1 MGLATALAMPLL
13 LQFHASGVPGVR
25 AFMLAN
31 ALTVLSLLL
40 YAAGSFL
47 PLNATVMVSN
57 AAWISA
63 LALVYVG
70 VRQFFG
76 LHPHVWR
83 SAALAILCVVA
94 ITAMLY
100 GQDRGRAHRA
110 VFRDHLR
117 GHGRHGLRDRR
128 RAQADPHARR
138 GAVSDAVDPGLA
150 ALPRVLVYG
159 LGWEAPGSM
168 LHPTPWALFFIVGGS
183 VTVPALFLALL
194 LLVQTRMSERM
205 QEALTFDSPDAG
217 LLAAQLHGRAAA
229 RAQALR
235 AQRRPAGGAVA
246 GH

>member
-40 YAAGSFL
+40 YAAGSF
-47 PLNATVMVSN
+47 PAERDRDGVN

-100 GQDRGRAHRA
+100 GQDRVAARIVLFSVITCAGMVATACVIVDGRR
-110 VFRDHLR
+110 
-117 GHGRHGLRDRR
+117 
-128 RAQADPHARR
+128 QIC
-138 GAVSDAVDPGLA
+138 
-150 ALPRVLVYG
+150 
-159 LGWEAPGSM
+159 
-168 LHPTPWALFFIVGGS
+168 T
-183 VTVPALFLALL
+183 
-194 LLVQTRMSERM
+194 
-205 QEALTFDSPDAG
+205 
-217 LLAAQLHGRAAA
+217 RAAW
-229 RAQALR
+229 RCI
-235 AQRRPAGGAVA
+235 
-246 GH
+246 

>member
-76 LHPHVWR
+76 LHPHV
-83 SAALAILCVVA
+83 A
-94 ITAMLY
+94 
-100 GQDRGRAHRA
+100 
-110 VFRDHLR
+110 
-117 GHGRHGLRDRR
+117 
-128 RAQADPHARR
+128 
-138 GAVSDAVDPGLA
+138 
-150 ALPRVLVYG
+150 
-159 LGWEAPGSM
+159 
-168 LHPTPWALFFIVGGS
+168 
-183 VTVPALFLALL
+183 
-194 LLVQTRMSERM
+194 
-205 QEALTFDSPDAG
+205 
-217 LLAAQLHGRAAA
+217 
-229 RAQALR
+229 
-235 AQRRPAGGAVA
+235 
-246 GH
+246 

>member
-100 GQDRGRAHRA
+100 GQDR
-110 VFRDHLR
+110 V
-117 GHGRHGLRDRR
+117 
-128 RAQADPHARR
+128 
-138 GAVSDAVDPGLA
+138 
-150 ALPRVLVYG
+150 
-159 LGWEAPGSM
+159 
-168 LHPTPWALFFIVGGS
+168 
-183 VTVPALFLALL
+183 
-194 LLVQTRMSERM
+194 
-205 QEALTFDSPDAG
+205 
-217 LLAAQLHGRAAA
+217 AA
-229 RAQALR
+229 RIVLFSVITCAGMVATACVIVDGRRQIRTRGVALYLMLSILDWR
-235 AQRRPAGGAVA
+235 RCTCCACWSTAWAGKRPARCCIPRL
-246 GH
+246 GHCSSLSAAR